1 METQYIHHLIAFSEG
16 YMEAQK
22 TMGDINV
29 KKDKKAWA
37 KFKKS
42 SEYFENLLGGKYRG
56 SYLDKQE
63 LIDRIKKSTDV
74 YDLCEGYYMYLLIET
89 HQLNAI
95 DACNF
100 DPPTFIDTEM
110 WFQFIKLGEDNY
122 EYQQIPRPE
131 CLAGVCNFL

>member
-1 METQYIHHLIAFSEG
+1 MEPQYIHHLISFSEE

-22 TMGDINV
+22 IIANIDY
-29 KKDKKAWA
+29 KKDKKAWK

-42 SEYFENLLGGKYRG
+42 SAYFENLIGGKYRG
-56 SYLDKQE
+56 SYLNKEE
-63 LIDRIKKSTDV
+63 LIDRIKRSTDV
-74 YDLCEGYYMYLLIET
+74 YGICEGYYIYLLIET

-95 DACNF
+95 DACIF
-100 DPPTFIDTEM
+100 DPPSFQESEM
-110 WFQFIKLGEDNY
+110 WFKFIKIDDENY